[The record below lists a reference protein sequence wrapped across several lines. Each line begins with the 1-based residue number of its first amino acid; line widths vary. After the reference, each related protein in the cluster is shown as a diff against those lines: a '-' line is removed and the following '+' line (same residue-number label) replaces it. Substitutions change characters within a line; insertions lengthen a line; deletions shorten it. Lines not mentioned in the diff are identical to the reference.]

1 MSHRRTV
8 ACLPGATSNQW
19 IAVPKDLCAL
29 ATERSTKCT
38 FRLRASPTRHLVGTA
53 IPKPPNLLIRD
64 IKHILS
70 QIHQMQLQRHH
81 QHQVHCLCRQGM
93 RRPRQVR
100 LHQIQHQDQVRSQMR
115 AEFSPTSC
123 DAEFPPTSCGIMGCP
138 MSIPLRVGRPRRSS
152 ATRRAPRVPG
162 K

>member
-29 ATERSTKCT
+29 ATKRSTNCT
-38 FRLRASPTRHLVGTA
+38 FRFRALQKPRS
-53 IPKPPNLLIRD
+53 PKPPNLLIRD
-64 IKHILS
+64 LKHILG
-70 QIHQMQLQRHH
+70 QIHQTQLKRHR

-100 LHQIQHQDQVRSQMR
+100 LHQIQHQYQVRSQVR

-152 ATRRAPRVPG
+152 ASRRAPRVPG